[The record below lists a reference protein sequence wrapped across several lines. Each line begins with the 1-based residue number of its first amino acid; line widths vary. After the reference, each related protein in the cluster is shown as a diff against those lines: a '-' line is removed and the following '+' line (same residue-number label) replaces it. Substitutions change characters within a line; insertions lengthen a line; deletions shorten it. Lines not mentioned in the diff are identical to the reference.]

1 MRRLLVLLLGGLLV
15 LTGWVLAPA
24 ASACSCA
31 PATTAEQLARAD
43 VVFTGTLVSRELLRP
58 DPVTSRSDDPVVHV
72 FAVDTVLKGAA
83 GARQTVVS
91 AASSAS
97 CGLGLSGD
105 GPFLVLATAPSD
117 DPTGQLTAGLCSG
130 TGPVPP
136 GLAAQVQVLA
146 AGAGTTGGAGTTVGP
161 GTPGGPGVAD
171 VPVDPFMGTYVDPPT
186 STFLLLLGGLLG
198 LTVLVGGLAAW
209 EGRRADRRELRVVVL
224 TRD

>member
-31 PATTAEQLARAD
+31 PATPAEQLARAD
-43 VVFTGTLVSRELLRP
+43 VVFTGTLVSREVLRP

-72 FAVDTVLKGAA
+72 FAVETVLKGSPAA
-83 GARQTVVS
+83 QQTVVS

-97 CGLGLSGD
+97 CGLELPGD
-105 GPFLVLATAPSD
+105 GPFLVVATAPPD
-117 DPTGQLTAGLCSG
+117 ALAGQLTATLCGG

-136 GLAAQVQVLA
+136 ELAAELQAPAGAGPGAAGHGTADGPGA
-146 AGAGTTGGAGTTVGP
+146 AGAGTADGPAGPDVVLYEDPSPTAVLLW
-161 GTPGGPGVAD
+161 VAGLA
-171 VPVDPFMGTYVDPPT
+171 VVT
-186 STFLLLLGGLLG
+186 LLAG
-198 LTVLVGGLAAW
+198 VLVVVH
-209 EGRRADRRELRVVVL
+209 GRRADRRAFRVVVL